1 MPTNVTHPLVVSGC
15 SSAFLSEKYRRG
27 GVSDM
32 PAAEVL
38 AQICATGAAS
48 PTRRATGRA
57 TAARTAWRDAMARM
71 LCPRRAGKPSPP
83 ALSQRAA
90 RAGIASRPAAC
101 ALWHGLPGGLQLL
114 PGTASL
120 DSRMLTENHT
130 ENLRRRCIG
139 TDAASECAR
148 APATTDGRAVP

>member
-90 RAGIASRPAAC
+90 RAGIASRPALLLRAAVRRAPRMLDGLVDC
-101 ALWHGLPGGLQLL
+101 SCLGLPHST
-114 PGTASL
+114 PG
-120 DSRMLTENHT
+120 
-130 ENLRRRCIG
+130 C
-139 TDAASECAR
+139 
-148 APATTDGRAVP
+148 